1 MAGLKSL
8 AKDTAIYG
16 LSSIVGRFLNYMLV
30 PLYTAVLPASTGGYG
45 VVSNVYAF
53 TALML
58 VLLTFGMETGFFR
71 FANKSG
77 EDPMKVYANSLLSV
91 GGVSLIF
98 VLLCLL
104 FLQPISNLLDY
115 GDHPEFIAMMAVVV
129 ALDSFQCI
137 PFAYLRYKKRPVKF
151 AAIKLLSIIGGIG
164 LNLFFLLVCP
174 WLNVHCPATI
184 SWFYDPDYLV
194 GYIFI
199 SNLII
204 SVVQM
209 FFFIPE
215 LTGFAY
221 KLDRVLLKRMVVY
234 SFPVLILGLVG
245 ILNQTVDKMIY
256 PFLFEDRQEGLVQ
269 LGIYAAT
276 SKIAMVMAMF
286 TQAFRYAY
294 EPFVFGKDREGDNRK
309 MYAAAMKYFLIF
321 SLLAF
326 LAVMFYLDLLRYL
339 VAKGYWEGL
348 GVVAIVMLAEI
359 CKGIYFNLSFWY
371 KLTDK
376 TYWGA
381 YFSVIGCVII
391 VVLNILFVP
400 VYGYLASA
408 WASVAGYAVILLLSY
423 WIGQKEY
430 PIRYDLKSLGLYVL
444 LAAVLYVIGE
454 QVPIPNLVLRLAFRT
469 VLLLLF
475 IAYIIKKDL
484 PLSQIMKTDE
494 RNKFAIKSF
503 LGEYLDLKKDKDNEL
518 ATVDSI
524 RKGVEFKGANLWILI
539 FAIFMA
545 SLGLNVN
552 STAVII
558 GAMLISPLM
567 GPIMGVGL
575 SVGLNDFELMKR
587 SLKSF
592 LITTA
597 FSVTTATIFFLL
609 APIAGSQSELLA
621 RTSPTIY
628 DVFIALFGGL
638 AGVVALSTKEKGN
651 VIPGVAIATA
661 LMPPLCTAGY
671 GLASGNLIYFLGA
684 FYLYFI
690 NSVFISLA
698 TFLGV
703 RVMHFQR
710 KEFVDKTRE
719 KTVRKY
725 IVLIVVLTMCPA
737 VYLTFGIIKSTFYE
751 AAANRFISDQLSFE
765 NTQVL
770 DKKISYEHKEVRVVL
785 IGPEVPDASISIARS
800 KMKEYKLEDT
810 KLVVLQGMNN
820 EAVDVT
826 SIRAMVMEDF
836 YKNSEQRLQQ
846 QAVKISQ
853 LETTLEQY
861 RTYDAM
867 SRTLVPE
874 LKVLYPSITTLSIA
888 HSLEVRVDSMK
899 TDTVTL
905 AVLKFDRHPSVTE
918 KQKIS
923 EWLKARVGAKKLRL
937 ITE

>member
-1 MAGLKSL
+1 
-8 AKDTAIYG
+8 
-16 LSSIVGRFLNYMLV
+16 
-30 PLYTAVLPASTGGYG
+30 
-45 VVSNVYAF
+45 
-53 TALML
+53 
-58 VLLTFGMETGFFR
+58 
-71 FANKSG
+71 
-77 EDPMKVYANSLLSV
+77 
-91 GGVSLIF
+91 
-98 VLLCLL
+98 
-104 FLQPISNLLDY
+104 
-115 GDHPEFIAMMAVVV
+115 
-129 ALDSFQCI
+129 
-137 PFAYLRYKKRPVKF
+137 
-151 AAIKLLSIIGGIG
+151 
-164 LNLFFLLVCP
+164 
-174 WLNVHCPATI
+174 
-184 SWFYDPDYLV
+184 
-194 GYIFI
+194 
-199 SNLII
+199 
-204 SVVQM
+204 
-209 FFFIPE
+209 
-215 LTGFAY
+215 
-221 KLDRVLLKRMVVY
+221 
-234 SFPVLILGLVG
+234 
-245 ILNQTVDKMIY
+245 
-256 PFLFEDRQEGLVQ
+256 
-269 LGIYAAT
+269 
-276 SKIAMVMAMF
+276 
-286 TQAFRYAY
+286 
-294 EPFVFGKDREGDNRK
+294 
-309 MYAAAMKYFLIF
+309 
-321 SLLAF
+321 
-326 LAVMFYLDLLRYL
+326 
-339 VAKGYWEGL
+339 
-348 GVVAIVMLAEI
+348 
-359 CKGIYFNLSFWY
+359 
-371 KLTDK
+371 
-376 TYWGA
+376 
-381 YFSVIGCVII
+381 
-391 VVLNILFVP
+391 
-400 VYGYLASA
+400 
-408 WASVAGYAVILLLSY
+408 
-423 WIGQKEY
+423 
-430 PIRYDLKSLGLYVL
+430 
-444 LAAVLYVIGE
+444 
-454 QVPIPNLVLRLAFRT
+454 
-469 VLLLLF
+469 
-475 IAYIIKKDL
+475 
-484 PLSQIMKTDE
+484 MKTDE

-575 SVGLNDFELMKR
+575 SVGLNDFEVMKR

-905 AVLKFDRHPSVTE
+905 AVLKFDRHPSAAE